1 MSEIPAVFGFIVVLL
16 LWLGSP
22 CTSAEGV
29 LATTALVAATARG
42 AWRVAPPLVSA
53 YLARL
58 ASRQTGAYT
67 EHMFRR
73 LDLESFRR
81 LGSRRHG
88 GPVLLKDLLPSL
100 LDELHEGYVAGGR
113 RTPLDPVQTR
123 TPAAEDMAPASLSR
137 AA

>member
-1 MSEIPAVFGFIVVLL
+1 MEALHIGGRGTGDHG
-16 LWLGSP
+16 LGRGHR
-22 CTSAEGV
+22 EGGV
-29 LATTALVAATARG
+29 EGGAAAGERSRG
-42 AWRVAPPLVSA
+42 H
-53 YLARL
+53 RL
-58 ASRQTGAYT
+58 AARQTGAYT
-67 EHMFRR
+67 EHMFRS
-73 LDLESFRR
+73 LESSRR

-113 RTPLDPVQTR
+113 RTPLDPVHTR